1 VPVGLAVHLRAGN
14 PVHPPSQRG
23 RRRTRRSG
31 AAAYTKRC
39 RRCSCPAASRATTAA
54 APSRSSSATPGK
66 GACGRATARS
76 HPRVTDI
83 FALALPRQSVCK
95 GHLSIVVK
103 THSRGQ
109 RRSTQRC
116 MDVKV
121 VLDPMRCQQL
131 VCVHDLMM
139 LEHLHDAGTCVMN
152 HSKGAS
158 GWAGAGP
165 TGDDGGRDGGAPPAE
180 AFCAA
185 AAAGARQS
193 ATAAGADAAGAAT
206 AGSACG
212 PASAGAAGGCAVAS
226 GAAGASAAV
235 GAAPGAAAGAAGS
248 AAAGPAE
255 LSAAA
260 APAGPSAGGA
270 AAAAERCVASCGMS
284 CMSGTPALT
293 MRAMNSSASMV
304 SELVLIVSMKEAAEY
319 CAARAARQPRPG
331 RIPHSPARAPR
342 RGPVLALRRHP
353 RTHWRTPG
361 APGRCGVAQT
371 GLAARRTLPA
381 RRSAAQRRARTA
393 WS

>member
-1 VPVGLAVHLRAGN
+1 MRL
-14 PVHPPSQRG
+14 
-23 RRRTRRSG
+23 
-31 AAAYTKRC
+31 C
-39 RRCSCPAASRATTAA
+39 RR
-54 APSRSSSATPGK
+54 
-66 GACGRATARS
+66 ARRIAVPP
-76 HPRVTDI
+76 HG
-83 FALALPRQSVCK
+83 LQ
-95 GHLSIVVK
+95 
-103 THSRGQ
+103 GQ
-109 RRSTQRC
+109 RRLLSR
-116 MDVKV
+116 
-121 VLDPMRCQQL
+121 
-131 VCVHDLMM
+131 
-139 LEHLHDAGTCVMN
+139 HLGGLGPHDA
-152 HSKGAS
+152 
-158 GWAGAGP
+158 P
-165 TGDDGGRDGGAPPAE
+165 
-180 AFCAA
+180 AA
-185 AAAGARQS
+185 AAALMGGKARRR
-193 ATAAGADAAGAAT
+193 AAGRDVAVRLRRLTGGRRLIRCVGTSARASNSPGFLAASLLARHGEATDDWSTRAACVGLSSRCAGLAHPRGCRGGPARRGTT

-255 LSAAA
+255 PSAAA